1 MPEPLDL
8 ERDLRALDAALRK
21 LEAEYNMYFAGRSP
35 RPPIESRKRVE
46 QLVTRLDRMYIQ
58 NYADRF
64 RFNTLQAR
72 FSTFT
77 ELWDRGLKSRE
88 EGRHGPFVPPRRDE
102 PPPAPAKTG
111 EPAGDTGE
119 PALKTGQPARRG
131 GSNVESFKDPANEKE
146 KLQHLY
152 DQLVEARRSVGEEA
166 VPFTKFTDLV
176 QSQVQRLQEKG
187 NSEVAFKVAV
197 KDGKVSFT
205 AKGLKGSGT

>member
-1 MPEPLDL
+1 VPPSTID
-8 ERDLRALDAALRK
+8 RDLTRLEADLK
-21 LEAEYNMYFAGRSP
+21 QLEAEYNMYFAGRLP

-46 QLVTRLDRMYIQ
+46 QLVTRLDRMHIQ

-64 RFNTLQAR
+64 RFTTLQAR

-77 ELWDRGLKSRE
+77 DLWDRGLKNRE
-88 EGRHGPFVPPRRDE
+88 VGRHGSFSPPRREE
-102 PPPAPAKTG
+102 PPPATRTDEPSAKTT
-111 EPAGDTGE
+111 EPAANTAE
-119 PALKTGQPARRG
+119 PSRRK
-131 GSNVESFKDPANEKE
+131 SNVESFKDPAKEKE

-152 DQLVEARRSVGEEA
+152 DQLVQARRSVGEEA
-166 VPFTKFTDLV
+166 VPFSKFTELV
-176 QSQVQRLQEKG
+176 QSQVQRLQQKG

>member
-1 MPEPLDL
+1 VPEPHDL
-8 ERDLRALDAALRK
+8 ERDLRMLDAALRQ
-21 LEAEYNMYFAGRSP
+21 LEAEYNMYFAGRLP

-46 QLVTRLDRMYIQ
+46 QLVTRLDRMHIQ

-64 RFNTLQAR
+64 RFTTLQAR

-77 ELWDRGLKSRE
+77 DLWDRGLKNRE
-88 EGRHGPFVPPRRDE
+88 VGRHGSFSPPRREE
-102 PPPAPAKTG
+102 PPPAARTDEPSAKTT
-111 EPAGDTGE
+111 EPATNTDE
-119 PALKTGQPARRG
+119 PSRRK
-131 GSNVESFKDPANEKE
+131 SNVESFKDPAKEKE

-152 DQLVEARRSVGEEA
+152 DQLVQARRSVGEEA
-166 VPFTKFTDLV
+166 VPFSKFTELV
-176 QSQVQRLQEKG
+176 QSQVQRLQQKG